1 MLNQP
6 TPFPYVGS
14 HALAEHEGKT
24 QLVRILAWRPGTI
37 EDHALVSFPEMD
49 GASGNMVVPRSALID
64 GTPLTA
70 EEAREFHD
78 LDRELFGKS
87 TGPAVG
93 GDGGRTRRLTP
104 RQKARAARRDSLK
117 SRMIWSRFL
126 ALQLRRIADAKL
138 WAAA

>member
-24 QLVRILAWRPGTI
+24 QLVRILAWRAGDV
-37 EDHALVSFPEMD
+37 EDHALVSFPDLD

-70 EEAREFHD
+70 EEARLFHD
-78 LDRELFGKS
+78 LDRDLFGKS
-87 TGPAVG
+87 M
-93 GDGGRTRRLTP
+93 RTA
-104 RQKARAARRDSLK
+104 RQKALGARRDALK

-126 ALQLRRIADAKL
+126 DLKLRRIADARL
-138 WAAA
+138 WAA